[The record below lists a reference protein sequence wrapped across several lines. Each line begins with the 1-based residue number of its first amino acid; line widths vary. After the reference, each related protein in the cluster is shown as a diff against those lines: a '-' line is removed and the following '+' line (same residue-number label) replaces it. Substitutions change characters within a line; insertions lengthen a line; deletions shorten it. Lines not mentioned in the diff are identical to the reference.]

1 MVARSGFQFEREL
14 VQLRRRLL
22 REGTLAIDMLERAI
36 AALQNQDHEAVM
48 SIRRTDDTIDN
59 EEVEIEQEAYRLLIA
74 ERPYASDFRLLA
86 FILRSNGTI
95 ERVADHANSIAKV
108 TGLLNKVQAP
118 PLPASLLDLTER
130 IPIMCH
136 DLMRA
141 VLDEDAERA
150 REIVRGDKVMDA
162 LDKQVFRDLVDL
174 IQKDPEL
181 TEAGMLMYRVSR
193 ELERVGDLMGDIAED
208 VVYLVT
214 GEIVRHEKRR
224 RKTG

>member
-1 MVARSGFQFEREL
+1 MVASSGFQFEREL

-59 EEVEIEQEAYRLLIA
+59 EEVEIEQEAYRLLLS

-86 FILRSNGTI
+86 FILRSNATI

-181 TEAGMLMYRVSR
+181 AEAGMLMYRVSR

>member
-59 EEVEIEQEAYRLLIA
+59 EEVEIEQEAYRLLIT

-86 FILRSNGTI
+86 FILRSNATI

-181 TEAGMLMYRVSR
+181 AEAGMLMFRVSR

>member
-36 AALQNQDHEAVM
+36 AALQSQDHEAVM

-86 FILRSNGTI
+86 FILRSNATI

-181 TEAGMLMYRVSR
+181 AEAGMLMFRVSR